1 MPTPA
6 DGPTQSES
14 PVVVGYDGRPQGRDA
29 LALGSSLARALD
41 APLIVAAVYPSEDVA
56 SSLPAEEHRARADR
70 LAREGAD
77 EVARALDASSY
88 PVAGRSPAHG
98 LHDLAEAEGAAALVV
113 GSSHR
118 GALGRV
124 LAGNVATQL
133 LSGSPCP
140 VAVATR
146 GLAGEE
152 GVPLR
157 TLGVAFDG
165 SAESWTALQRA
176 AALAL
181 AGGGTIRIIHALEP
195 LTDFPV
201 SPPETD
207 RILSERRARSELASE
222 QAVASVSREVHPEAR
237 IVVGD
242 PVRGLEAEASEGLDL
257 LVMGSRGFGPL
268 RRVLLGSVSSQLV
281 RLLPCPVL
289 VVPRS
294 VDFDSSA
301 GGMAAHD
308 EVGVHGG

>member
-1 MPTPA
+1 
-6 DGPTQSES
+6 
-14 PVVVGYDGRPQGRDA
+14 
-29 LALGSSLARALD
+29 
-41 APLIVAAVYPSEDVA
+41 
-56 SSLPAEEHRARADR
+56 
-70 LAREGAD
+70 
-77 EVARALDASSY
+77 
-88 PVAGRSPAHG
+88 
-98 LHDLAEAEGAAALVV
+98 
-113 GSSHR
+113 
-118 GALGRV
+118 
-124 LAGNVATQL
+124 
-133 LSGSPCP
+133 
-140 VAVATR
+140 
-146 GLAGEE
+146 
-152 GVPLR
+152 
-157 TLGVAFDG
+157 
-165 SAESWTALQRA
+165 
-176 AALAL
+176 
-181 AGGGTIRIIHALEP
+181 
-195 LTDFPV
+195 V

>member
-1 MPTPA
+1 
-6 DGPTQSES
+6 
-14 PVVVGYDGRPQGRDA
+14 VGYDGRAQGRDA

-56 SSLPAEEHRARADR
+56 TSLPAEEQRARADR

-77 EVARALDASSY
+77 EVAPALDANPY

-98 LHDLAEAEGAAALVV
+98 LHDLAEAEGAAVLVV

-133 LSGSPCP
+133 LSGSPSP
-140 VAVATR
+140 VAVAPR
-146 GLAGEE
+146 GLAGED

-165 SAESWTALQRA
+165 RPESWTALQRA

-181 AGGGTIRIIHALEP
+181 AGGGTVRIMHVLEP
-195 LTDFPV
+195 LTHFPV
-201 SPPETD
+201 SALETD
-207 RILSERRARSELASE
+207 RILRERRVRSELVSE

-237 IVVGD
+237 VVSGD
-242 PVRGLEAEASEGLDL
+242 PIRALEAEASEGLDL

-268 RRVLLGSVSSQLV
+268 RRVLLGSVSSQVV

-294 VDFDSSA
+294 VGFDPSA

-308 EVGVHGG
+308 EVSARGV